1 MINGCVIWV
10 KLEWS
15 MISED
20 EHTENMKKL
29 ENLNQKIENF
39 KNTFDLIIS
48 PSEVSQPT
56 GFGKEIEDA
65 FG

>member
-1 MINGCVIWV
+1 
-10 KLEWS
+10 